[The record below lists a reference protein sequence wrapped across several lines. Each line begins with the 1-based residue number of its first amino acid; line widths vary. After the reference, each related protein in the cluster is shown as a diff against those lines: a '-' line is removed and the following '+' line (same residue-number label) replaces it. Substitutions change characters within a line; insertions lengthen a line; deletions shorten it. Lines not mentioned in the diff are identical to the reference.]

1 MNEGTANG
9 GLIRSSRGSVYIFSA
24 IFNYLRNLFYYAQDI
39 GAVVCHLID
48 HFASRTAQRFS
59 GG

>member
-9 GLIRSSRGSVYIFSA
+9 GLIISSTGSVYIFSA
-24 IFNYLRNLFYYAQDI
+24 IFNYLRNLFDCAQDI
-39 GAVVCHLID
+39 GAVVCPLVD
-48 HFASRTAQRFS
+48 HFATRTAQRFS